1 MPASN
6 RKTRPDARAPRGA
19 ASSTWAIVREV
30 LLVVSF
36 VAALR
41 LSLVTAADATAPTD
55 EPSCSASTDGVS
67 GSCASGPSFA
77 RIVAIPD
84 IHGDLHHYRQ
94 SLRLAGVVDSEDA
107 PIEWTAGDST
117 HLVQTGDVVDRG
129 QHSLLIMDMLAN
141 LTTRAKRV
149 GGKVTALM
157 GNHELMSGLM
167 DDSRY
172 VHKDEILL
180 LGTKELDA
188 MRELGGEGMGTSH
201 GISAKWQTGTMVWHR
216 SFGPDAKQGRR
227 LRRRR
232 PLATVAGTGFC
243 KSLFSHAGVRSRHLD
258 MFNGGID
265 AMNEAA
271 AAAIQGKPDIGWLH
285 HHPLY
290 DNESPVWNRFYSSED
305 GDTAGDVCDEVNRV
319 LAAAGA
325 NRMVI
330 GHTVQTRGMRTK
342 CGGKLHLID
351 VGMSSAYVGSGAA
364 WICEGGEVRA
374 RYADATVLLEKETDG
389 ESQPGGATGVAGEE
403 KKEEKKK
410 KGWW

>member
-6 RKTRPDARAPRGA
+6 RTTRPAARAPRGA
-19 ASSTWAIVREV
+19 AASTWAIVREV
-30 LLVVSF
+30 LLVVTF

-41 LSLVTAADATAPTD
+41 LSLVTAAPSD
-55 EPSCSASTDGVS
+55 EPSCSAADGGS
-67 GSCASGPSFA
+67 GSCASEPSFA
-77 RIVAIPD
+77 RIIAIPD

-94 SLRLAGVVDSEDA
+94 SLRLAGVVDGEGA
-107 PIEWTAGDST
+107 PMEWTAGDST

-141 LTTRAKRV
+141 LTVRAKRV
-149 GGKVTALM
+149 GGEVTALM

-167 DDSRY
+167 DDTRY

-188 MRELGGEGMGTSH
+188 MRELGGEGMGTSY

-232 PLATVAGTGFC
+232 PLATVAGSGFC

-258 MFNGGID
+258 AFDGGVD

-290 DNESPVWNRFYSSED
+290 DNESPVWNRFYSLE
-305 GDTAGDVCDEVNRV
+305 GDDDDVCDEVNRV
-319 LAAAGA
+319 LTATRA

-330 GHTVQTRGMRTK
+330 GHTVQSGGMRTK

-351 VGMSSAYVGSGAA
+351 VGMSSAYVGRAAA

-374 RYADATVLLEKETDG
+374 RYADHTELLEREADG
-389 ESQPGGATGVAGEE
+389 EKRAGDGGTEEAGE
-403 KKEEKKK
+403 KKKKKKKKK

>member
-6 RKTRPDARAPRGA
+6 RTTRPAARAPRGA
-19 ASSTWAIVREV
+19 AASTWAIVREV
-30 LLVVSF
+30 LLVVAF
-36 VAALR
+36 VSALR
-41 LSLVTAADATAPTD
+41 LSLVTAADAAV
-55 EPSCSASTDGVS
+55 PSDGSCPASTDGGS
-67 GSCASGPSFA
+67 GSCASEPSFA

-94 SLRLAGVVDSEDA
+94 SLRLAGVVDGEDA

-141 LTTRAKRV
+141 LTVRAKRV

-167 DDSRY
+167 DDTRY

-188 MRELGGEGMGTSH
+188 LRELGGEGMGASY

-216 SFGPDAKQGRR
+216 SFDPDAKQGRR

-232 PLATVAGTGFC
+232 PLATVAGSGFC

-258 MFNGGID
+258 AFNGGVD

-290 DNESPVWNRFYSSED
+290 DNESPVWNRFYSREDDD
-305 GDTAGDVCDEVNRV
+305 GDGEVCDEVNRV
-319 LAAAGA
+319 LTATGA

-330 GHTVQTRGMRTK
+330 GHTVQSGGMRTK

-351 VGMSSAYVGSGAA
+351 VGMSSAYVGRGAA

-374 RYADATVLLEKETDG
+374 RYADGTELLEKEADG
-389 ESQPGGATGVAGEE
+389 ENQSGGATAVEAGEE
-403 KKEEKKK
+403 KEKKKK